1 MQQRYGWVL
10 VMVCGAVIVAISMG
24 IRQSFGLFIRP
35 MTADFGIG
43 REAFSFALALQNL
56 VFGIAMP
63 FAGALADR
71 YGSRL
76 VIAVGTVLY
85 AAGLALTTVVS
96 GQWGLTATLGVLVG
110 LAQSGTTFVVVFGAL
125 GLVVPAVRRSLAF
138 GIVTAGGSFGM
149 FVFVPLVQAF
159 QLNLGWQTTML
170 ILTAIAGSMAVL
182 GLGVG
187 GRTRGT
193 AAITTAGARLS
204 LGAMLALAQRT
215 PSYWLLNMGF
225 FVCGFHV
232 AFIGIHYPAFL
243 ADQAIAPD
251 VAANAL
257 ALIGLGNIVGSYV
270 AGMLGDHLRKTYV
283 LSGLYMARAVTI
295 VLFLLLP
302 ISDLSALVFGA
313 TIGLLWLGTV
323 PLTSGI
329 VAQMFG
335 VRYLATLYGVVFLSH
350 QVGAFLGAWLG
361 GFAFDRLGS
370 YTAVWLA
377 AVALGITAAV
387 IHLFVSEDSLLPE
400 REGMRH
406 AA

>member
-1 MQQRYGWVL
+1 MQQRYGWII
-10 VMVCGAVIVAISMG
+10 VMVCGAIIVAISMG

-35 MTADFGIG
+35 MTADFGMG

-71 YGSRL
+71 SGSRL
-76 VIAVGTVLY
+76 VIAVGAVLY

-96 GQWGLTATLGVLVG
+96 GQWGLTAALGVLVG

-125 GLVVPAVRRSLAF
+125 GLVVPVVRRSLAF

-159 QLNLGWQTTML
+159 QLTLGWQTTML
-170 ILTAIAGSMAVL
+170 VLTAMAGSMAVL

-187 GRTRGT
+187 GRTRGAAAT
-193 AAITTAGARLS
+193 ATAGAGLS

-243 ADQAIAPD
+243 ADQAIAPA

-302 ISDLSALVFGA
+302 ISEVSALVFGA

-361 GFAFDRLGS
+361 GFAFDRVGS

-377 AVALGITAAV
+377 AVVLGITAAV

-400 REGMRH
+400 REGMGY